1 MLVPIKWLKEYIEL
15 DVSAQELADA
25 MTLTGTNAE
34 GVTQIAD
41 DIENVVVGK
50 IVKIRQHPNADKL
63 VICDVDVGN
72 EILQIVTGAPNVAL
86 NQYVPVAVDGALL
99 PGDIK
104 IRKGKLRGELSQ
116 GMLCSAEELE
126 LARMGYMDDGV
137 DGILVLDREYP
148 LGMDIK
154 DALDLDDEE

>member
-1 MLVPIKWLKEYIEL
+1 
-15 DVSAQELADA
+15 

-99 PGDIK
+99 PSDK
-104 IRKGKLRGELSQ
+104 RSEKGKLRGTLPRYVV
-116 GMLCSAEELE
+116 LCRELE

-137 DGILVLDREYP
+137 DGILVLDREYHWN
-148 LGMDIK
+148 GYK
-154 DALDLDDEE
+154 RCSGSG

>member
-72 EILQIVTGAPNVAL
+72 EIL
-86 NQYVPVAVDGALL
+86 D
-99 PGDIK
+99 
-104 IRKGKLRGELSQ
+104 
-116 GMLCSAEELE
+116 CH
-126 LARMGYMDDGV
+126 
-137 DGILVLDREYP
+137 
-148 LGMDIK
+148 
-154 DALDLDDEE
+154 

>member
-72 EILQIVTGAPNVAL
+72 EILQIVTEP
-86 NQYVPVAVDGALL
+86 Q
-99 PGDIK
+99 
-104 IRKGKLRGELSQ
+104 
-116 GMLCSAEELE
+116 M
-126 LARMGYMDDGV
+126 
-137 DGILVLDREYP
+137 
-148 LGMDIK
+148 
-154 DALDLDDEE
+154 